1 VNQETTEKR
10 YLTQRVISQRIG
22 LTQGSINTLKQ
33 IAYVLKSIS
42 KYRYSRA
49 LIIRRAIEV
58 YADHLVSLHENGLL
72 HTEGSQVESI
82 KGVRG
87 RPIKAVSEAKAVEA
101 SVEPQMRFVTSK

>member
-10 YLTQRVISQRIG
+10 YLTQRFISQRIG

-87 RPIKAVSEAKAVEA
+87 RPTKAVSEAKAVEA
-101 SVEPQMRFVTSK
+101 SVEPQRRCVTSK